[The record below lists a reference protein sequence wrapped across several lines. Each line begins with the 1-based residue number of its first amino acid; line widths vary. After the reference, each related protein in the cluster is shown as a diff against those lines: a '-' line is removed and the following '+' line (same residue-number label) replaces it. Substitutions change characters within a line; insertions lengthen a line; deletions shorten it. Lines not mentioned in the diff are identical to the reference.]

1 MESGQSGQQVKTT
14 QQPGEATPLAEAAFY
29 SPAAQSADGKVMV
42 GQDIEIYPEKPC
54 DHFASYETRAF
65 EAKDRRQTGDQ
76 FAILCGRQTVP
87 RVTNIPSYRNLRS
100 PYIMRLIDAGV
111 VFWKPEARQRFALVF
126 DKPPGKKLLQSAEAQ
141 PYKISEDRIVPA
153 LIQPAVEALAQFRNA
168 EIVHGGINPEN
179 IFVTGS
185 PGAESIILGECLS
198 SAPSFR
204 QHALFETIERGMAD
218 RSARGQ
224 GTMKDDLYALGICVA
239 MAIRGENLMMG
250 RNARQIIYDKIETGT
265 YSLVIGG
272 GSRLPSG
279 LGEFLRGVLND
290 DPAQRWDID
299 DALGWLEG
307 RRLSPKQPRVNVHA
321 ARPFIYRDRKFWDL
335 RSVSMAFAEDPA
347 DAAAAME
354 KDQFDLWIKRNFEDK
369 QLNDRIEKVHDR
381 EKGGSKERLVSSII
395 MALDPRGPV
404 RYKNISAYPAGFGA
418 ALAGAI
424 ARDEDL
430 SSYAEII
437 QQQFFNNWIQQRYE
451 EVPDA
456 AGLLTAFEKCRGYL
470 TQKIPGYGIERA
482 LYTLNKEAACMSP
495 LFKKHFVLGAG
506 SFIMAL
512 EAVSGMSNRP
522 DSVLDRH
529 MIAFLSVREPKL
541 IDPYLGHITSQD
553 RTFQLIGIVRTL
565 AGIQSKFS
573 IPQLPGIGNW
583 LISMIN
589 PAIARF
595 NDRDLREEIAKRM
608 NKLVDTG
615 NLQAILELIDD
626 MRIVQDD
633 MARFVM
639 ARREFAQLAN
649 EKAELENVLK
659 KKKNFG
665 YATGRQVAMLISAGL
680 SVIGIFG
687 YIVFHLAG
695 GL

>member
-1 MESGQSGQQVKTT
+1 MESGQSVQQVTKA
-14 QQPGEATPLAEAAFY
+14 QQPGEAMPSAEAAFY
-29 SPAAQSADGKVMV
+29 SPATQAADGKVMI

-54 DHFASYETRAF
+54 EEFASYETRAF

-87 RVTNIPSYRNLRS
+87 RVTIVPSYRNLRS
-100 PYIMRLIDAGV
+100 PHIMRLIDAGV
-111 VFWKPEARQRFALVF
+111 VFWKPEARQRFAMVF
-126 DKPPGKKLLQSAEAQ
+126 DKPPGKKLLQSADAQ
-141 PYKISEDRIVPA
+141 PYRISEDRIVSA
-153 LIQPAVEALAQFRNA
+153 LIQPAIAALAEFRNS

-179 IFVTGS
+179 IFITGS
-185 PGAESIILGECLS
+185 TGAESIIIGECLS

-218 RSARGQ
+218 HTARGQ

-239 MAIRGENLMMG
+239 MAMRGENLMLG
-250 RNARQIIYDKIETGT
+250 RDPKQIIYDKIETGT
-265 YSLVIGG
+265 YGLVVGG
-272 GSRLPSG
+272 GRLPSG

-290 DPAQRWDID
+290 DPLQRWDID
-299 DALGWLEG
+299 DAMGWLEG
-307 RRLSPKQPRVNVHA
+307 RRLSPKQPRVNFHA
-321 ARPFIYRDRKFWDL
+321 ARPFIYRERKFWDL
-335 RSVSMAFAEDPA
+335 RSISMAFAEDPA

-369 QLNDRIEKVHDR
+369 QLSDRLEKVHDR

-395 MALDPRGPV
+395 MALDPKGPV

-424 ARDEDL
+424 AREEDL
-430 SSYAEII
+430 ASYSEMI
-437 QQQFFNNWIQQRYE
+437 QQQFFNNWITQRYDE
-451 EVPDA
+451 IPDA

-495 LFKKHFVLGAG
+495 LFKNHFVLGAG
-506 SFIMAL
+506 GFIMAL
-512 EAVSGMSNRP
+512 EAVSAFANRP

-541 IDPYLGHITSQD
+541 IDPYLGHVTSQD

-565 AGIQSKFS
+565 AGIQVRFN
-573 IPQLPGIGNW
+573 IQQLPGIGNW

-589 PAIARF
+589 PAVARF
-595 NDRDLREEIAKRM
+595 NDRELREEITRRM

-615 NLQAILELIDD
+615 NLQGILELIDD

-633 MARFVM
+633 MARFVL
-639 ARREFAQLAN
+639 ARREYAQLLH
-649 EKAELENVLK
+649 EKTEIENFVK

-665 YATGRQVAMLISAGL
+665 FATGRQVAMLISSGL
-680 SVIGIFG
+680 SIIGILS
-687 YIVFHLAG
+687 YIVVRLSG